1 MGSIVIRPYGFD
13 FEFVVAAVPVAAITV
28 AAAVVAGGHEEQEQL
43 QCRNSG

>member
-1 MGSIVIRPYGFD
+1 MGSIVIRPHGFD
-13 FEFVVAAVPVAAITV
+13 FEVVVAAVPVAAITV